1 MKKFQL
7 YAFFLTLS
15 FLLVSCA
22 YYPYPYP
29 PADYNTQVGTILG
42 AGTGALLGQAIG
54 GNTESTIIGMAA
66 GTILGA
72 LVGSAADQANQA
84 ARDAAQY
91 GKPVIYYDKSGRAVE
106 AIPEGTNDPNC
117 QRVRKR
123 IWEDGKLVKETIEE
137 VCSPPAPVGRYYPAP
152 PPPPPAYY
160 YGWWGWPVVPRFSF
174 YFGRPYYHGH
184 YRHHHYRH
192 RPYAYRRGRHH
203 R

>member
-29 PADYNTQVGTILG
+29 PADYNTQVGTTLG
-42 AGTGALLGQAIG
+42 AGMGALLGQAIG

-84 ARDAAQY
+84 ARNAAQY
-91 GKPVIYYDKSGRAVE
+91 GKPVIVYDKDGHAVE
-106 AIPEGTNDPNC
+106 AIPEKSSNPNC
-117 QRVRKR
+117 TKVRKR
-123 IWEDGKLVKETIEE
+123 VWENGTLVKETVEE
-137 VCSPPAPVGRYYPAP
+137 ICSPPVPAAP
-152 PPPPPAYY
+152 PPAYYY
-160 YGWWGWPVVPRFSF
+160 YGWWGWPYLPPV
-174 YFGRPYYHGH
+174 YYYGRPYYPRYYPHPH
-184 YRHHHYRH
+184 PYRPH
-192 RPYAYRRGRHH
+192 GRH
-203 R
+203 